1 MTTLVVNTHEAK
13 SRLSEL
19 IRESERGVEVIVA
32 RNGHPVAKIVAW
44 ADVKPPRVAGSWAG
58 RVEYGE
64 DIVASDAD
72 VVAIF
77 EESAEAD
84 SL

>member
-19 IRESERGVEVIVA
+19 IREAEEGAEVIVA
-32 RNGHPVAKIVAW
+32 RNGHPVAKIIPWRPVRPVRVPGAW
-44 ADVKPPRVAGSWAG
+44 AGQVSYSD
-58 RVEYGE
+58 
-64 DIVASDAD
+64 DIVGSDAEI
-72 VVAIF
+72 VAMF

-84 SL
+84 LP